1 MNIPE
6 ELVKENLD
14 PFAESSVIEFLTS
27 GTFLLSMAVFVGA
40 WALGLA
46 TVPFRTSLLQIDA
59 GALWSTVIIV
69 FLGATIFAAFPLVIY
84 ASFIQRERRYALGDT
99 LAELQHHGWM
109 KLVGDMTQRYSEAFR
124 PERYAVPLFLATL
137 TAVVGSILVV
147 FSNGFA
153 VIESLATVGK
163 ITSVLAQ
170 ISLAHPV
177 AFGFLGAYFFSL
189 QYLLRRYLARDLTP
203 AVYMHLVVRTWIVM
217 ILTFVYTTI
226 RNPVTGD
233 GVPVWA
239 RDVVLVS
246 FVGGVIPNIIWQSL
260 RNRALLVLGNV
271 GNGETLE
278 MPFGKIQGLNNW
290 QQARLL
296 EAGVENAQNLAM
308 ADVVEL
314 MVTTRLGAVCLLD
327 WIDQAMLYIHVG
339 DEIEQYRSQG
349 IRTASAYVLSFSA
362 SESNVLDNRG
372 DAKPTT
378 SGIGTSPDGSADP
391 TVISTVISITNHPN
405 FHRLRQLREAA
416 KLQVAREYP
425 QGVEHLASRE
435 DKGVDELPAHGT
447 RGAASSANKEEDE

>member
-6 ELVKENLD
+6 ELVKENPD

-27 GTFLLSMAVFVGA
+27 GTFLLSMAVFAGA

-109 KLVGDMTQRYSEAFR
+109 TLVGDMTQRYSEAFR

-271 GNGETLE
+271 GNGEALE

-349 IRTASAYVLSFSA
+349 IRTASAYVLSFSG
-362 SESNVLDNRG
+362 SESEVQG
-372 DAKPTT
+372 DRRDATPAT
-378 SGIGTSPDGSADP
+378 SGITTSPRGTADP
-391 TVISTVISITNHPN
+391 KIINTLIAITNHPN
-405 FHRLRQLREAA
+405 FHRVHQLREAA
-416 KLQVAREYP
+416 KFHVAREYTD
-425 QGVEHLASRE
+425 GVENIAP
-435 DKGVDELPAHGT
+435 DGVQEVAN
-447 RGAASSANKEEDE
+447 RAESGAPGAMSNMNNEEDE